1 MSKIIEMPKHGTIAE
16 YLQAARNI
24 INAVESMDQ
33 MEYTRAQIENLYL
46 VIRTGEI
53 GYMEIHSL
61 INMLDT
67 NLVSE
72 ILDDEN
78 NGLDDRMKGV
88 LEQYMSQPN

>member
-1 MSKIIEMPKHGTIAE
+1 
-16 YLQAARNI
+16 
-24 INAVESMDQ
+24 

-53 GYMEIHSL
+53 GYADIHGL
-61 INMLDT
+61 INMLDAD
-67 NLVSE
+67 LVSE
-72 ILDDEN
+72 ILDNKN